1 MVTTRSFFLFVL
13 VMTTSCGAP
22 AAPPVEMPIYVT
34 TEQQAI
40 AEAFVRDLPSALAA
54 GVRVVPDPA
63 ATVAEAGEGTTRI
76 ALVADASL
84 GAESYRLETAA
95 EGFVVRGG
103 VPLGVQYGLA
113 HLLEAM
119 DVRFFHPQESF
130 VPAALRTPDP
140 SIFGAVVTPEIDQ
153 RGLHLHTIHP
163 IEAYFDFWEPSEAHL
178 RDAERTIDWLVKN
191 GGNYLTYPGL
201 NDVIPEGAVRDAW
214 LEHSRAIIEYAHMRG
229 VRMGMGIQIFAG
241 ASLQRA
247 FVLVPTGTTD
257 LRPVVEERLS
267 ILAMLP
273 LDSIQLSFG
282 EFSGEDPDAFI
293 AAIDL
298 VYDAVQRVLPGATVT
313 ATVHVGNYAS
323 TRVTYMGEM
332 ILYYFLVR
340 FATPE
345 VVPWIHTTM
354 YFDLFESA
362 AGAYGHEEFD
372 EHREYLFDRLEAGQP
387 VGYHPETAYW
397 VAFDNSVPLY
407 LPLYMR
413 NRMLD
418 LRMIRARAL
427 ANGHADLE
435 DHVVFSS
442 GWEWGYWQNDWTVLR
457 TSFHLPATDGELL
470 HDMLDPLPHG
480 ADMVPIVS
488 DLIEVQRRAFIDER
502 LSGYTGGRDATFR
515 LGELMGVYS
524 QPLRVSIDAVHAMTP
539 TDRMGYRTTVAE
551 PLARLAT
558 DCMALEARVDALGI
572 DPNDRWLSEIADGV
586 EIDRLRAQHA
596 AALASATADYGDG
609 LDVAPSLAAME
620 ALEAEAA
627 VVVAR
632 RLAGFHDPDGDELV
646 ADDRPSALLYQYG
659 YLREANELCFWR
671 RDRIELGNASGVTDL
686 RVPGCVL

>member
-1 MVTTRSFFLFVL
+1 MSKRAILVVVFLVA
-13 VMTTSCGAP
+13 SCGT
-22 AAPPVEMPIYVT
+22 PPVPPADMPIYVAAD
-34 TEQQAI
+34 QQAV
-40 AEAFVRDLPSALAA
+40 AEAFVRELPASLGA
-54 GVRVVPDPA
+54 GVRVVADPA
-63 ATVAEAGEGTTRI
+63 SAVATAGEGSTRI

-130 VPAALRTPDP
+130 VPATLATPDA
-140 SIFGAVVTPEIDQ
+140 SIFGTVVAPEIDQ
-153 RGLHLHTIHP
+153 RGLHLHTLHP
-163 IEAYFDFWEPSEAHL
+163 IEAFFDFWEPSEAHL

-191 GGNYLTYPGL
+191 GGNFLTYPGL
-201 NDVIPEGAVRDAW
+201 DNVTEAGPVQDAW
-214 LEHSRAIIEYAHMRG
+214 IDHTRAIVEYAHLRG
-229 VRMGMGIQIFAG
+229 VRIGMGIQIFAG

-247 FVLVPTGTTD
+247 YVLVPTGTVD
-257 LRPVVEERLS
+257 LLPVVEARLS
-267 ILAMLP
+267 LLGMLG
-273 LDSIQLSFG
+273 LDSVQLSFG
-282 EFSGEDPDAFI
+282 EFSGEDPESFI
-293 AAIDL
+293 GAIDL
-298 VYDAVQRVLPGATVT
+298 VYDAIQRVLPGARVT
-313 ATVHVGNYAS
+313 ATVHVGNFES

-332 ILYYFLVR
+332 LLYYFLVR
-340 FATPE
+340 FTTPE

-362 AGAYGHEEFD
+362 AGAYAHEEFD

-407 LPLYMR
+407 LPLYIR

-418 LRMIRARAL
+418 LREIRARAL
-427 ANGHADLE
+427 ANGHPDLE

-457 TSFHLPATDGELL
+457 TSFRLPESDDVLL

-480 ADMVPIVS
+480 PEMVPILT
-488 DLIEVQRRAFIDER
+488 DLIEVQRRAFVDER

-539 TDRMGYRTTVAE
+539 VERTTYRAGVAT
-551 PLARLAT
+551 PLATLAT
-558 DCMALEARVDALGI
+558 DCAALEARVDALGI
-572 DPNDRWLSEIADGV
+572 APGDRWLSEIADGI

-596 AALASATADYGDG
+596 ATLATATADYGDG
-609 LDVAPSLAAME
+609 LDISAHVATMQ

-632 RLAGFHDPDGDELV
+632 RLAGFHDPDGAELV
-646 ADDRPSALLYQYG
+646 ADSRPSAVLYQYG

-671 RDRIELGNASGVTDL
+671 RDRIELSNAAGVSDL

>member
-1 MVTTRSFFLFVL
+1 VIKRASPFLFLLAL
-13 VMTTSCGAP
+13 VSCGAP
-22 AAPPVEMPIYVT
+22 PVPPAELAIYVT
-34 TEQQAI
+34 TEQQAL
-40 AEAFVRDLPSALAA
+40 ADAFVRELPASLEA
-54 GVRVVPDPA
+54 GVRVVADPA
-63 ATVAEAGEGTTRI
+63 AAVASPGEGSTRI

-113 HLLEAM
+113 GLLEAM

-130 VPAALRTPDP
+130 VPAALAVPDP
-140 SIFGAVVTPEIDQ
+140 AIFGTVVTPEIDIL
-153 RGLHLHTIHP
+153 GLQLHILHP
-163 IEAYFDFWEPSEAHL
+163 IEAHFDFWEPSEEHL
-178 RDAERTIDWLVKN
+178 RDAQRTIDWLVKN
-191 GGNYLTYPGL
+191 GGNFLTYTALDNVTRESPL
-201 NDVIPEGAVRDAW
+201 QEAW
-214 LEHSRAIIEYAHMRG
+214 LEHTRAIVDYAHLRG
-229 VRMGMGIQIFAG
+229 VRVGLGIQIFAG

-247 FVLVPTGTTD
+247 FVLVPSGTVD
-257 LRPVVEERLS
+257 LLPVVEERLS
-267 ILAMLP
+267 LLSMLP

-293 AAIDL
+293 GAIDL
-298 VYDAVQRVLPGATVT
+298 VYDAVQRVLPGAYVT
-313 ATVHVGNYAS
+313 ATVHVGNFES

-332 ILYYFLVR
+332 LLYYFLVR
-340 FATPE
+340 FATPG

-362 AGAYGHEEFD
+362 AGAYAHEEFD

-413 NRMLD
+413 NRMVD
-418 LRMIRARAL
+418 LREIRERAL

-435 DHVVFSS
+435 DHVVFST

-457 TSFHLPATDGELL
+457 TSAHLPASDDVLL

-480 ADMVPIVS
+480 EAMVPIVT
-488 DLIEVQRRAFIDER
+488 DLIEVQRRAFLDER
-502 LSGYTGGRDATFR
+502 LSGYTGGRDATFV
-515 LGELMGVYS
+515 LGELLGVSS
-524 QPLRVSIDAVHAMTP
+524 QPLRVSIAAVAAMTP
-539 TDRMGYRTTVAE
+539 ADRLLYRSSVAE
-551 PLARLAT
+551 PLAVLAT
-558 DCMALEARVDALGI
+558 DLAALEARVDALGI
-572 DPNDRWLSEIADGV
+572 DPGDRWLSEIVDGI

-596 AALASATADYGDG
+596 AALADATADFGDG
-609 LDVAPSLAAME
+609 VDISAQVTAML

-632 RLAGFHDPDGDELV
+632 RRAGFHDRDGDELV
-646 ADDRPSALLYQYG
+646 QERRPSASLYQYG
-659 YLREANELCFWR
+659 YLREADTLCYWR
-671 RDRIELGNASGVTDL
+671 RDRIELSNAAGVSDL

>member
-1 MVTTRSFFLFVL
+1 
-13 VMTTSCGAP
+13 
-22 AAPPVEMPIYVT
+22 MPIYVT
-34 TEQQAI
+34 MDHQAL
-40 AEAFVRDLPSALAA
+40 ADAFVRDLPASLSA
-54 GVRVVPDPA
+54 GVRVTADPA
-63 ATVAEAGEGTTRI
+63 AAVASPGEGSTRI
-76 ALVADASL
+76 ALVEDASL
-84 GAESYRLETAA
+84 GAESYQLETAS

-130 VPAALRTPDP
+130 VPAVLRAPDA
-140 SIFGAVVTPEIDQ
+140 SVFGTVVTPEIDQ

-163 IEAYFDFWEPSEAHL
+163 IEALFDFWEPSEEHL

-191 GGNYLTYPGL
+191 GGNFLTYPAL
-201 NDVIPEGAVRDAW
+201 NNVLPEGPIQDAW
-214 LEHSRAIIEYAHMRG
+214 LEHTRAIMEYAHLRG
-229 VRMGMGIQIFAG
+229 IRVGMGIQIFQG

-257 LRPVVEERLS
+257 LRPIVEERLS

-298 VYDAVQRVLPGATVT
+298 VYDAIQRVLPGARVT
-313 ATVHVGNYAS
+313 ATVHVGNFPS

-340 FATPE
+340 FTTPE

-372 EHREYLFDRLEAGQP
+372 EHRAYLFDQLEAGRP

-407 LPLYMR
+407 LPLYLR

-418 LRMIRARAL
+418 LREIRAHAI

-442 GWEWGYWQNDWTVLR
+442 GWEWGYWQNDWTVLH
-457 TSFHLPATDGELL
+457 TSFHLPDTDEILL
-470 HDMLDPLPHG
+470 HEMLDPLPHG
-480 ADMVPIVS
+480 PEMVPIVS
-488 DLIEVQRRAFIDER
+488 DLIEVQRRAFIDQR
-502 LSGYTGGRDATFR
+502 LSGYTGGRDATFH

-524 QPLRVSIDAVHAMTP
+524 QPLRVSIEAVHDMMPA
-539 TDRMGYRTTVAE
+539 DRASYRTDVAE
-551 PLARLAT
+551 PLAALAT
-558 DCMALEARVDALGI
+558 DCMALEARVAALGI
-572 DPNDRWLSEIADGV
+572 DPNDRWLSEIADGI

-596 AALASATADYGDG
+596 AALATATADYGDG
-609 LDVAPSLAAME
+609 VDIAPQLAAME

-632 RLAGFHDPDGDELV
+632 RRAGFHDPDGDELV
-646 ADDRPSALLYQYG
+646 ADRRPSASLYQYG
-659 YLREANELCFWR
+659 YLREADQLCYWR
-671 RDRIELGNASGVTDL
+671 RDRIELSNATGMTSL